1 MNVAKAVVLATD
13 RRGPEP
19 WPNLGLTT
27 RHLAPVANR
36 PVLFH
41 HLESLAAAGIGETAI
56 VCDRRSNAA
65 IRDAVGDGSDWDLDV
80 SYIEASP
87 FESILSSSAVAG
99 FIGSAPVLV
108 QHGDIL
114 LHENLSALGAQF
126 ASGGLDALVMH
137 AGRWSRP
144 APDRPRAIDGYL
156 LGVGVYSDL
165 RQHAAPLRNAV
176 ARLRETGA
184 RIVERDVEA
193 SLPCRGGIDALLA
206 TNRRLLEV
214 MSTEQRG
221 ERIFD
226 SQLHGRVSVDPSAE
240 VRDSMIR
247 GPVVIGP
254 RARITNAYIGPYT
267 SIGPDVVVDCA
278 ELEHSIVLA
287 HAQIRSVPSRMESS
301 IVGPGAKIF
310 RSFALPEALRLTLGP
325 AAEVGLA

>member
-1 MNVAKAVVLATD
+1 MNVSKAVVLATD
-13 RRGPEP
+13 RRDPKP

-65 IRDAVGDGSDWDLDV
+65 IRDAVGDGSDWGLDV
-80 SYIEASP
+80 HYIEASP
-87 FESILSSSAVAG
+87 FESILSSSAVG
-99 FIGSAPVLV
+99 EFIASAPVLV

-126 ASGGLDALVMH
+126 ASGGVDALVMH

-144 APDRPRAIDGYL
+144 EPRHARGIDGYL

-165 RQHAAPLRNAV
+165 RQHPAPLRDAL

-206 TNRRLLEV
+206 TNRRLLEA
-214 MSTEQRG
+214 MAADQRG

-226 SQLHGRVSVDPSAE
+226 SQIHGRVAVDPSAE
-240 VRDSMIR
+240 IRDSLIR

-267 SIGPDVVVDCA
+267 SIGPGVVVDCA
-278 ELEHSIVLA
+278 EIEHSIVLA
-287 HAQIRSVPSRMESS
+287 QAQIRSVPSRVESS
-301 IVGPGAKIF
+301 IVGPGASVTHDF
-310 RSFALPEALRLTLGP
+310 QLPRAVRLSIGEGAQVSLT
-325 AAEVGLA
+325 